1 MMEGAAYSDSCVPG
15 PRANWRALFPLQE
28 ENDLTVMTEAAVAS
42 LAASEMLAES
52 EKGKV
57 QASDSRFDS
66 ASMSFHANS
75 TSHHHASIEALH
87 SAPVSS
93 EPVTLVDAARKLGSR
108 RLVRSGKNTRS
119 GG

>member
-1 MMEGAAYSDSCVPG
+1 M
-15 PRANWRALFPLQE
+15 
-28 ENDLTVMTEAAVAS
+28 AS

-66 ASMSFHANS
+66 ASMSFHEPPPRVHQS
-75 TSHHHASIEALH
+75 TSIKALH

-119 GG
+119 GGELSQVDDAQLGASE